1 MIMYTSE
8 GLKISLGVLVGR
20 EGVVQ
25 RVRDE
30 SFLVLFVFRQ
40 QHFLILLRVVE
51 TIVFEFYML
60 EQGALRP
67 VFAVA
72 VT

>member
-1 MIMYTSE
+1 MYTSE

-30 SFLVLFVFRQ
+30 SFFVLFVFRQ

-60 EQGALRP
+60 KQGALRP

-72 VT
+72 VA